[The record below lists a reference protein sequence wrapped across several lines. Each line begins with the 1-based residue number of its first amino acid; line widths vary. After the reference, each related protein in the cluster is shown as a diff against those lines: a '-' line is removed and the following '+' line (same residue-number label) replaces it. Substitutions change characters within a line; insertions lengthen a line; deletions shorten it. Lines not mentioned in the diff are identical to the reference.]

1 MANSEPCGRGEPQV
15 LGIAFG
21 RSDTVRLGRPGF
33 TILELLVAAAVFSL
47 ILVILAGIVSNT
59 SALTRSAGD
68 KISAFQSARAAF
80 ALLSANLSQATL
92 NSYWDYDNPSTP
104 ARYLRASELHFLVG
118 LAGTAPFPGTA
129 GTGQALFFQA
139 PLGFSQ
145 NATIPSLPSLLNA
158 CGFYVEYNNAD
169 ALPAP
174 FPTAPP
180 RYRYRLMQAL
190 EVSENLSVY
199 SSGNG
204 SAWVNS
210 AQAVPIAENV
220 IYLAVWPRRSPADDP
235 AGDLLTTSFSYDS
248 RLNAKSI
255 PQPIT
260 ANQMPPV
267 VQVTM
272 VVLDETSAGR
282 VCVDSLAPSVIR
294 DATAGLFVES
304 RATKF
309 DDDLGILEAR
319 LSAAKLNFRVFSA
332 LIAVRESK
340 ME

>member
-1 MANSEPCGRGEPQV
+1 MKS
-15 LGIAFG
+15 
-21 RSDTVRLGRPGF
+21 
-33 TILELLVAAAVFSL
+33 
-47 ILVILAGIVSNT
+47 SN
-59 SALTRSAGD
+59 
-68 KISAFQSARAAF
+68 
-80 ALLSANLSQATL
+80 
-92 NSYWDYDNPSTP
+92 
-104 ARYLRASELHFLVG
+104 RYLEAFKENVNLVG

-145 NATIPSLPSLLNA
+145 NSTIPSLPSLLNA

-190 EVSENLSVY
+190 EASENLSVY

-204 SAWVNS
+204 SAWVNN

-272 VVLDETSAGR
+272 VVLDETSAVR

>member
-1 MANSEPCGRGEPQV
+1 MANSELCGYDAPKVR
-15 LGIAFG
+15 GIALG
-21 RSDTVRLGRPGF
+21 SSGTVRPGRAGF

-47 ILVILAGIVSNT
+47 ILVILAGIVSHT
-59 SALTRSAGD
+59 SALTRRAGD
-68 KISAFQSARAAF
+68 KISGFQTARAAF
-80 ALLSANLSQATL
+80 SLLSANLSQATL

-118 LAGTAPFPGTA
+118 RAGTPPFPGTA

-145 NATIPSLPSLLNA
+145 SASLPSLLNA
-158 CGFYVEYNNAD
+158 CGYYVEYNNAD
-169 ALPAP
+169 ALPSP
-174 FPTAPP
+174 FPSAPP

-199 SSGNG
+199 NSGTGN
-204 SAWVNS
+204 AWVNS
-210 AQAVPIAENV
+210 TQAVPIAENV
-220 IYLAVWPRRSPADDP
+220 IYLAIWPRKSPADDP
-235 AGDLLTTSFSYDS
+235 VGALLTSNFSYDS
-248 RLNAKSI
+248 RLNATTI

-260 ANQMPPV
+260 ANQMSPV

-282 VCVDSLAPSVIR
+282 VCLASSVPSVIS
-294 DATAGLFVES
+294 DATAGLFAES
-304 RATKF
+304 RAAKF
-309 DDDLGILEAR
+309 DEDLGVLEAR
-319 LSAAKLNFRVFSA
+319 LSAAKLNFRVFTA